1 MMKINI
7 AGIEKYLPKNRISS
21 EEMDV
26 RCNGRI
32 GRIEKNT
39 GVKFRHH
46 VSEGETVSEMGAIS
60 LMGALRRANLQPK
73 DIDLLIFCGAA
84 YEFPVPHTSVVIKS
98 KITNDDVN
106 FNCID
111 IDSTCLSFISA
122 MEVAHLYLETGKHKR
137 IALVCAEIASKAL
150 SPKEEK
156 EFGLFG
162 DGAVSMII
170 EASEYKGYTP
180 LYSDFTNFPSGAF
193 YAHVPIGGLNN
204 RGIHSSPTDE
214 GYNFRMEGK
223 NLIRLTQK
231 HIDKFIDKMVSHV
244 GYKVKDFDYYITHQ
258 TSRWGNEFF
267 IRHFDVVA
275 ENAIETL
282 SEYGNCISA
291 SIPLGLERLIN
302 SERDLTGKKVMFLGT
317 GAGLTLGCMVIE
329 F

>member
-1 MMKINI
+1 MKIKLC
-7 AGIEKYLPKNRISS
+7 GIEKYLPKNRISS
-21 EEMDV
+21 EEMDK

-46 VSEGETVSEMGAIS
+46 VSDGETVSDMGAIS
-60 LMGALRRANLQPK
+60 LKGALKRANLEPK
-73 DIDLLIFCGAA
+73 DLDLLIFCGAA
-84 YEFPVPHTSVVIKS
+84 YEYPVPHTSVVIKS

-122 MEVAHLYLETGKHKR
+122 MEVAHLYLQSGKHKR
-137 IALVCAEIASKAL
+137 IAIVCSEIASKAL
-150 SPKEEK
+150 TPKEEK

-170 EASEYKGYTP
+170 EANKNEGYTP
-180 LYSDFTNFPSGAF
+180 LYSDFINFPSGAF

-204 RGIHSSPTDE
+204 RGINSSPNDE

-231 HIDKFIDKMVSHV
+231 HIDKFTGKMESTLNL
-244 GYKVKDFDYYITHQ
+244 KVKDFDYFVTHQ

-267 IRHFDVVA
+267 IRNFNVA
-275 ENAIETL
+275 PDKAIETL
-282 SEYGNCISA
+282 SDYGNCISA
-291 SIPLGLERLIN
+291 SIPLGLEKLIN
-302 SERDLTGKKVMFLGT
+302 STPNMSGKRIMFLGT
-317 GAGLTLGCMVIE
+317 GAGLTLGCMAIQ

>member
-1 MMKINI
+1 MKIKLC
-7 AGIEKYLPKNRISS
+7 GIEKYLPKNRISS
-21 EEMDV
+21 EEMDK

-46 VSEGETVSEMGAIS
+46 VSDGETVSEMGAIS
-60 LMGALRRANLQPK
+60 LRGALNRANLEPK
-73 DIDLLIFCGAA
+73 DLDLLIFCGAA
-84 YEFPVPHTSVVIKS
+84 YEYPVPHTSVVIKS

-122 MEVAHLYLETGKHKR
+122 MEVAHLYLESGKHKR
-137 IALVCAEIASKAL
+137 IAIVCSEIASKAL
-150 SPKEEK
+150 TPKEEK

-170 EASEYKGYTP
+170 EANENEGYTP
-180 LYSDFTNFPSGAF
+180 LYSDFINFPSGAF

-204 RGIHSSPTDE
+204 RGMHNGPNDD

-231 HIDKFIDKMVSHV
+231 HIDKFTGKLETALNM
-244 GYKVKDFDYYITHQ
+244 KVRDFDYFVTHQ

-267 IRHFDVVA
+267 IRNFNVEA
-275 ENAIETL
+275 EKAIETL

-291 SIPLGLERLIN
+291 SIPLGLEKLIN
-302 SERDLTGKKVMFLGT
+302 SEPNIAGKRIMFLGT
-317 GAGLTLGCMVIE
+317 GAGLTLGCMAIQ